1 MTTTL
6 KKAKHELGSDPEEPC
21 NTVDFPDR
29 NARIAEL
36 AYYKAEQRNFEPGYE
51 LDDWLAAERE
61 FIE

>member
-1 MTTTL
+1 MSATV
-6 KKAKHELGSDPEEPC
+6 KKITPEIGSDPEEPC
-21 NTVDFPDR
+21 NAVDFPDR